1 MARTAIALTDK
12 SIQSFKAETKD
23 YKKFDGGGLFLL
35 ITKNGGKR
43 WRLKYQFHG
52 KEKIFA
58 LGTYP
63 SLTLA
68 KARVMRTELKEKIA
82 NGINPA
88 DERKVEKKKRK
99 QEEEKI
105 KNTFENVTIESL
117 AKRNTLSE
125 DYKRRLENS
134 FKLDAYPFIGKIPIE
149 DITKQDIITILE
161 RIEKRGAIE
170 SAHRLLT
177 QINRVFKFAYIK
189 EYIQVN
195 PCDRIDRKEE
205 LQSPTSTKYATL
217 TDENKIQSLLRL
229 TDEYSGDFTTRMAL
243 TLAPYVALRPS
254 NIREAEWSEI
264 DFKNKRWTI
273 PASKMKIKGQG
284 DFIVPLTDR
293 TIEIFKEVQIFSGD
307 KKYIFHSYRNQNAP
321 MSDNTL
327 NQGLKRMGFTN
338 KEIVPHGFR
347 AMFSTLA
354 NDNLSSHGVHPKVID
369 IQLAHSGKSKIE
381 ASYNRAD
388 YLDDRIKLMQWW
400 SDYLDGI
407 KIKDFREIK

>member
-1 MARTAIALTDK
+1 MARVTTPLSDK
-12 SIQSFKAETKD
+12 SIKSFKAEAKD

-35 ITKNGGKR
+35 VTKNGGKR
-43 WRLKYQFHG
+43 WRLKYQFEG

-63 SLTLA
+63 SISLA
-68 KARVMRTELKEKIA
+68 NARSMREELKAKIA

-88 DERKVEKKKRK
+88 DERKKKKQQLK
-99 QEEEKI
+99 KEAEKI
-105 KNTFENVTIESL
+105 KNTFENVAIESL

-125 DYKRRLENS
+125 DYKKRLENS
-134 FKLDAYPFIGKIPIE
+134 FKLDTYPFIGQIPIE
-149 DITKQDIITILE
+149 DITKKDIMTILE
-161 RIEKRGAIE
+161 RVEERGAIE

-177 QINRVFKFAYIK
+177 QINRVFKFAYLK
-189 EYIQVN
+189 DYIQVN
-195 PCDRIDRKEE
+195 PCDKIDRKEE
-205 LQSPTSTKYATL
+205 LQSHTSTKYATL
-217 TDENKIQSLLRL
+217 TDEKQIQSLLKL
-229 TDEYSGDFTTRMAL
+229 TEEYTGDFTTRMAL

-264 DFKNKRWTI
+264 DFENRQWII
-273 PASKMKIKGQG
+273 PSSKMKIKGQG

-293 TIEIFKEVQIFSGD
+293 TIEIFQEVQVFSGD

-347 AMFSTLA
+347 AMFSTIA
-354 NDNLSSHGVHPKVID
+354 NDNLSSHGIHPKVID
-369 IQLAHSGKSKIE
+369 IQLAHSAKSKIE

-388 YLDDRIKLMQWW
+388 YLEDRIKLMQWW
-400 SDYLDGI
+400 SDYLDAI
-407 KIKDFREIK
+407 KIKDF